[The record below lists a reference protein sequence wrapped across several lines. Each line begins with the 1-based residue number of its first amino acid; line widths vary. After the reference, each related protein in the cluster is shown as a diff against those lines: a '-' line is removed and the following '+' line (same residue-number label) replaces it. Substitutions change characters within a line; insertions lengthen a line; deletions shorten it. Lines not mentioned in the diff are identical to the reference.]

1 VGRPF
6 YFCPGI
12 DYRLVGSTSGE
23 GTYFVRG
30 DGDADDGEGGSDQ
43 ELQQLWLRLTKGG
56 QSVTP
61 TTLVIEGQ
69 GRSVE
74 VPQA

>member
-1 VGRPF
+1 M
-6 YFCPGI
+6 
-12 DYRLVGSTSGE
+12 
-23 GTYFVRG
+23 RG
-30 DGDADDGEGGSDQ
+30 DADADDGEGGSDQ